1 MLTFSTPKIS
11 AGSSTLPVF
20 SPAGERMSTV
30 LIGTSGPLGR
40 GADQD
45 EAAVRTGDSAL
56 DEQQTLLRVNG
67 VNGQVL
73 GGDPLVAH
81 ATRHAEALE
90 HTTRGGAATDGAGRA
105 VLALGAVTGAE
116 ALEVVTLHDTGEALA
131 LALAGDVDLHAR
143 LEDLGGDF
151 LAERVLG
158 GVSRTDLDEVATG
171 GDVGLREVTLEG
183 LVHLARVDLAE
194 GDLDRLV

>member
-1 MLTFSTPKIS
+1 MLIFSTSKIS

-45 EAAVRTGDSAL
+45 EAAVRTGDRAL

-67 VNGQVL
+67 VDGQVL

-81 ATRHAEALE
+81 AARHALALE
-90 HTTRGGAATDGAGRA
+90 HTTRGGATADGAGHA
-105 VLALGAVTGAE
+105 VHALGTVRGVV
-116 ALEVVTLHDTGEALA
+116 ALEV
-131 LALAGDVDLHAR
+131 
-143 LEDLGGDF
+143 
-151 LAERVLG
+151 
-158 GVSRTDLDEVATG
+158 
-171 GDVGLREVTLEG
+171 
-183 LVHLARVDLAE
+183 
-194 GDLDRLV
+194 